1 MRGILNLGQTCF
13 LSVVLQTF
21 LHNPVLRNHF
31 LADKHNR
38 HLCAQQQAA
47 DGGKRDCMMCEMDR
61 MFSDVRPVPSPAP
74 RVRLLATD
82 R

>member
-1 MRGILNLGQTCF
+1 
-13 LSVVLQTF
+13 
-21 LHNPVLRNHF
+21 
-31 LADKHNR
+31 
-38 HLCAQQQAA
+38 
-47 DGGKRDCMMCEMDR
+47 MMCEMDR